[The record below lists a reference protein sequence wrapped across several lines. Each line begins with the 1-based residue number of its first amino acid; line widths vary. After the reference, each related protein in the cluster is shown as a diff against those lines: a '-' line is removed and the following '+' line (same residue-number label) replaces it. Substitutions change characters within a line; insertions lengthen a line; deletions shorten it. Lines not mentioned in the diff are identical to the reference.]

1 MTNTIK
7 VSRSELYE
15 AVWSE
20 PMTKL
25 AGKYGVSDVALGK
38 ICRKHNIPLPGPGYW
53 AKAAAGKQ
61 IVRPPLPEAEQSEI
75 WISPPD
81 KAPRETRELRV
92 ELAHQLAIVPSE
104 LHAPQTIT
112 KPHQLT
118 ILSREFLK
126 GKKPDMY
133 GLVHC
138 RPPNGYWLAVSPLQV
153 GRALRILDTLV
164 KALQKAGFEIVT
176 DKKEHELQVL
186 ILGEAIPFHM
196 RESYA
201 QIPIP
206 PEKRGKGYFSPAYEY
221 LPKGVLSIQL
231 PRYLN
236 EVKSS
241 WSDGKKPLEENLA
254 AVFEGF
260 LIAAVRY
267 RERSEEFAARHA
279 EFQERERIRA
289 ETEAEFARE
298 QKQREVLMK
307 EAQQWVVSQQ
317 VRDYISHIE
326 ALLTSGGT
334 EIPRPALQWLTDAR
348 TRAEQLDPTESRLR
362 TLADGL

>member
-1 MTNTIK
+1 MTKSIR
-7 VSRSELYE
+7 VSRGELYE

-25 AGKYGVSDVALGK
+25 AKKYHVSDVALGK
-38 ICRKHNIPLPGPGYW
+38 ICRKHNIPLPGAGHW
-53 AKAAAGKQ
+53 AKVAAGKQ
-61 IVRPPLPEAEQSEI
+61 IARPPLPEAEQSEI

-81 KAPRETRELRV
+81 KAPREMRELRV

-118 ILSREFLK
+118 VLSRDFLK

-138 RPPNGYWLAVSPLQV
+138 RPPHGYWLAVSPLQV
-153 GRALRILDTLV
+153 GRALRILDTLA

-176 DKKEHELQVL
+176 DKNEHELQVL

-206 PEKRGKGYFSPAYEY
+206 HEKRGKGYFSPAYEY
-221 LPKGVLSIQL
+221 RPKGVLSIQL

-241 WSDGKKPLEENLA
+241 WCDGKKPLEENLA

-279 EFQERERIRA
+279 EYQERERIRD
-289 ETEAEFARE
+289 EEEAALAQERKTLDAL
-298 QKQREVLMK
+298 VK
-307 EAQQWVVSQQ
+307 EAQQWTMSQQ
-317 VRDYISHIE
+317 IHDYVSHIE
-326 ALLTSGGT
+326 AQLKAGGND
-334 EIPRPALQWLTDAR
+334 IPVAALEWVAVSR
-348 TRAEQLDPTESRLR
+348 RRAERLDPTGIRLR
-362 TLADGL
+362 SFVDCI